1 MRVWGRLRLCAFLLV
16 VLACRHG
23 GPTPHGR
30 LADEDAVYLAV
41 IQSVIQSDLPLLDRT
56 VVHLGRDTIVSDLQ
70 HVESE
75 LRQLSG
81 GLRLLQDTTG
91 DFLFKSAEAPR
102 DLSASSFSGRVRFV
116 RPDDVGL
123 GSAVASYAISRV
135 AFDTSLAQ
143 AIVYLERGKGMGLGS
158 SGAYLVLVRTNG
170 KWMVSASVPSWM
182 A

>member
-1 MRVWGRLRLCAFLLV
+1 MRASGWFRLSAFLLV
-16 VLACRHG
+16 VLACRQG
-23 GPTPHGR
+23 SPPPHGH
-30 LADEDAVYLAV
+30 LADEDAVYLA
-41 IQSVIQSDLPLLDRT
+41 IIRSDLPLLDRT

-70 HVESE
+70 HVERE

-81 GLRLLQDTTG
+81 GLRLLKDTTG

-102 DLSASSFSGRVRFV
+102 DLRALSFDGKVRFV
-116 RPDDVGL
+116 RPDEIRL

-143 AIVYLERGKGMGLGS
+143 AIVYVERGTGMGLGAN
-158 SGAYLVLVRTNG
+158 GTYLFLVRSNG
-170 KWMVSASVPSWM
+170 KWAVARSVLSWM